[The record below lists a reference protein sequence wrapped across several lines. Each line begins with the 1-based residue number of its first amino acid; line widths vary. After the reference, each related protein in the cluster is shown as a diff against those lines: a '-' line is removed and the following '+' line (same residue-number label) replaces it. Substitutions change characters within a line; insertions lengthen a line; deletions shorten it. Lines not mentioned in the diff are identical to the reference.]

1 MVISTI
7 MPIVKNQGEMNG
19 GAQLCSETATKLN
32 GDTFIVAF
40 FTLGKCLYKN
50 PHTNV
55 QRFISRMRLNSVKL
69 TIQMHKVE
77 AEVFFTPIS
86 SE

>member
-7 MPIVKNQGEMNG
+7 MPIVKDQGEMNG

-55 QRFISRMRLNSVKL
+55 QRFISMMILNGCSQVDN
-69 TIQMHKVE
+69 QDQ
-77 AEVFFTPIS
+77 IS
-86 SE
+86 